1 MNSAINPELVAE
13 IKTSIYTRMENET
26 YVSLQQDLLF
36 GILKD
41 ITDEIISSKNDYKL
55 QELELIKS
63 KLSSNHAIIS
73 YLWEWDEIGYEFLV
87 PDQQHHYHTLIVELF
102 K

>member
-1 MNSAINPELVAE
+1 MNSTINQELVSE

-36 GILKD
+36 GVLKD
-41 ITDEIISSKNDYKL
+41 ITDETISSKNDYKL

-63 KLSSNHAIIS
+63 KLSSNNAIIS
-73 YLWEWDEIGYEFLV
+73 HL
-87 PDQQHHYHTLIVELF
+87 
-102 K
+102 